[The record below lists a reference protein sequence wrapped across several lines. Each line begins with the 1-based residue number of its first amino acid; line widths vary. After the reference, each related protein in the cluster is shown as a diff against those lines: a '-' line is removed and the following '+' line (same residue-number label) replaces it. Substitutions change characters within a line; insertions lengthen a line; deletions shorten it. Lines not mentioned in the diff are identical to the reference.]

1 MKFPV
6 NISPGSWSLIFFILI
21 TKYKIS
27 PKWSKNPLSVEY
39 TYRGLSRIKKRVKS
53 NQFTYNPQVQTE
65 DVNLNSVNLENPDSN
80 QGKAG
85 EYYM

>member
-6 NISPGSWSLIFFILI
+6 NISPGSWSLIFFLLI
-21 TKYKIS
+21 PKYEIS

-39 TYRGLSRIKKRVKS
+39 AFIGLSSIKKRVKS

-65 DVNLNSVNLENPDSN
+65 DVILNPVNPDS
-80 QGKAG
+80 
-85 EYYM
+85 E

>member
-6 NISPGSWSLIFFILI
+6 HISPGSWSLIFFLLI
-21 TKYKIS
+21 TKYEIS

-39 TYRGLSRIKKRVKS
+39 AFIGLSRIKKRVKS

-65 DVNLNSVNLENPDSN
+65 DVILNSVNPDNPFN
-80 QGKAG
+80 P
-85 EYYM
+85 